1 MQEAAKAI
9 ADPTRGRI
17 VKYRRGG
24 ERTAGE
30 LAEQAGVGRTALSH
44 HLIVLKLA
52 HLVFVERRGQF
63 QAYSLN
69 TTVFQDVLT
78 EIRG

>member
-9 ADPTRGRI
+9 ADHARRRI

-24 ERTAGE
+24 EPTAGE

-44 HLIVLKLA
+44 HLVVLKLVD
-52 HLVFVERRGQF
+52 LVRVERRGQF
-63 QAYSLN
+63 QVYSL
-69 TTVFQDVLT
+69 TVFQDVLT